1 MKLKSTFSA
10 PLLVILIMMLLIV
23 SRFVDFGSLAYQE
36 NICLAVIVMQLVLVV
51 VPTMFYTKMRGE
63 SFAGRLRLAP
73 IGIEKLLVT
82 LLAALTL
89 ILGDTLLKLGLYNI
103 GAIDGAFTTYHYY
116 LGGSQP
122 GVLYS
127 LITFAALP
135 AVIEEVL
142 FRSLLCAE
150 YEGSGVAAAVLGSA
164 GLYAMFSMDFGY
176 FPVFLLAGLIFAL
189 VMYLTGSLFAAILCH
204 FCYNLFQLGVGE
216 TVRTII
222 TKPQSVGFLVFSVTA
237 LFLLCLAALF
247 GECER
252 IYYGYSL
259 AGKKP
264 EHVNPAAGVRSF
276 AEAMLAPPYLVA
288 FIVFL
293 VAAIQF

>member
-10 PLLVILIMMLLIV
+10 PLLIILIMMLLIV
-23 SRFVDFGSLAYQE
+23 SRFVDLGSLAYQE
-36 NICLAVIVMQLVLVV
+36 NICLAVIVMQLVIVV
-51 VPTMFYTKMRGE
+51 VPTMFYVKVRGE
-63 SFAGRLRLAP
+63 AIGGRLRFTP

-103 GAIDGAFTTYHYY
+103 GAIDGEFTTYHYY
-116 LGGSQP
+116 LGGTQP

-127 LITFAALP
+127 LITFGVLP
-135 AVIEEVL
+135 AIIEELL

-150 YEGSGVAAAVLGSA
+150 YEKSGVAAAVLGSA

-176 FPVFLLAGLIFAL
+176 FPVYLLAGLIFAL
-189 VMYLTGSLFAAILCH
+189 VMYLTRSLFAAMICH

-222 TKPQSVGFLVFSVTA
+222 TKPQSVGFLVFAVTA
-237 LFLLCLAALF
+237 LFLLSLAALF

-259 AGKKP
+259 AGKKA
-264 EHVNPAAGVRSF
+264 EYINPAAGLRSF